1 MTNPTSTKLDQLR
14 AILEQ
19 MDSVLICFSGGIDSA
34 FLLKVA
40 TDVLGERAIGMT
52 AVSPSLPQREREDA
66 VTIARELGATH
77 YLVESDEMS
86 RPEYVK
92 NGADRCFHCKS
103 ELYSIALRKQAEW
116 GLNFV
121 ANGTNTDDLGDY
133 RPGLTAAQNA
143 SVRAPLVE
151 TQMNKLDVRSAAKLV
166 NMRVWDKP
174 AAACLA
180 SRLPYGVEVTRTR
193 LAQVE
198 GLENA
203 LRDLGFLQVRVRWH
217 DTIARIEVPKNE
229 FSRIFSPDT
238 MTEIVAAGKANG
250 FRFITVD
257 LEGYRSGSLNQLLSG
272 RSLKLATDL

>member
-1 MTNPTSTKLDQLR
+1 
-14 AILEQ
+14 
-19 MDSVLICFSGGIDSA
+19 
-34 FLLKVA
+34 
-40 TDVLGERAIGMT
+40 
-52 AVSPSLPQREREDA
+52 
-66 VTIARELGATH
+66 
-77 YLVESDEMS
+77 MS
-86 RPEYVK
+86 RAEYVK

-103 ELYSIALRKQAEW
+103 ELYSIALRKQQEW
-116 GLNFV
+116 GLGFV

-151 TQMNKLDVRSAAKLV
+151 AQMSKQDIRSAAKLV

-180 SRLPYGVEVTRTR
+180 SRLPYGVEVTRAR

-217 DTIARIEVPKNE
+217 DTIARIEVPLSDL
-229 FSRIFSPDT
+229 SRLLNP
-238 MTEIVAAGKANG
+238 EIMSAAVAAGKALG
-250 FRFITVD
+250 FRFVTVD
-257 LEGYRSGSLNQLLSG
+257 LEGFRSGSLNQLLTG
-272 RSLKLATDL
+272 RSLKIVANS